1 MSTMAPLQ
9 DLESAIN
16 WMGRVLDWCYNICP
30 SEGNPFYTNRILTLK
45 FRPSQCQ
52 ETLPLH
58 LKSLGKFEF
67 VFHRGL
73 SSLLRKVGCMYHS
86 DIYLELW
93 KIQLTGV
100 ILWSF

>member
-1 MSTMAPLQ
+1 MSTMAPQ
-9 DLESAIN
+9 EDLGSAIN
-16 WMGRVLDWCYNICP
+16 WMGQVLDWCYNICP
-30 SEGNPFYTNRILTLK
+30 SEENPFYTNRILTLK

-73 SSLLRKVGCMYHS
+73 SSL
-86 DIYLELW
+86 
-93 KIQLTGV
+93 
-100 ILWSF
+100 